1 MLEFFSNYGLFLAKT
16 LTIVIAIIIVLV
28 TMASLALKNK
38 IGSGGQLSIT
48 NLNEEIEETQA
59 TLKSEI
65 LSKSELKAWKKS
77 EKKRHKQESKDK
89 SKSSEAQPKLF
100 VIRFDGDVK
109 ASETEKLTECVNA
122 ILESASEQDEVLLVL
137 ESAGGFV
144 HSYGLAASQ
153 LSRIRENNLRLTVAI
168 DKCAASGGYLM
179 ACVATKIIAAR
190 FAIIGSIGVIGQ
202 MPNFNKLL
210 KKNNIEYEMHTA
222 GNFKRTLTMFG
233 ENTDKQRHKFIEEI
247 EVVHG
252 LFKDYISTHRPQVD
266 IQEVAT
272 GEHWHAIQAFE
283 KNLVDKLQTSDDFIL
298 ASIKNKQVFE
308 IDYQEKQSFSEK
320 LSSKIAANSENI
332 LLNMMTRWGLF
343 KT

>member
-1 MLEFFSNYGLFLAKT
+1 
-16 LTIVIAIIIVLV
+16 
-28 TMASLALKNK
+28 MASLALRNK
-38 IGSGGQLSIT
+38 IGGTGQLIIT
-48 NLNEEIEETQA
+48 DINEEVAEASQTFQ
-59 TLKSEI
+59 SCI
-65 LSKSELKAWKKS
+65 LSKSEHKAWKKS
-77 EKKRHKQESKDK
+77 EKKKHKQAEKAKAKNKNQPDTIK
-89 SKSSEAQPKLF
+89 PKLF
-100 VIRFDGDVK
+100 VIRFDGDIK

-153 LSRIRENNLRLTVAI
+153 LSRIREHNLRLTVAI

-222 GNFKRTLTMFG
+222 GDFKRTLTMFG

-247 EVVHG
+247 EVVHE
-252 LFKDYISTHRPQVD
+252 LFKDYISTHRPQVNL
-266 IQEVAT
+266 QEVAT

-298 ASIKNKQVFE
+298 ASVKNKQVFE
-308 IDYQEKQSFSEK
+308 IDYQAKQTISEK
-320 LSSKIAANSENI
+320 LCSKIAASSENV
-332 LLNMMTRWGLF
+332 LLNMFNRWGLF